1 MPKVSILMPVYNAE
15 KYLIEAV
22 DSILNQ
28 TFKDWELIIIN
39 DGSTDRS
46 RELLSQ
52 IADNRVIIVDNETNL
67 GLIDT
72 LNKGINLSKGEY
84 IARMDADD
92 ISTPERI
99 EKQVQFMDSHPHHI
113 MCGTNALVIDNSGK
127 VIGKIRNLTDN
138 QFLQINLLFSNP
150 FIHPSMMIRSD
161 ILKNNSYDKQY
172 KHIEDYELWCRI
184 ALLGEVANLQDDLL
198 LYRWHDSNI
207 SVINAETQIRSK
219 KEINKRQLE
228 RFGLTPDDS
237 ELYAHNITFNLYH
250 LGTKQEISVDKV
262 NDVEKWF
269 NKLSIQNKK
278 LNIFPQTDFTAFLWS
293 RWLVLCLSQKRY
305 NRIFNPRFASYK
317 APIIRK
323 LLGLVSHLKN
333 K

>member
-15 KYLIEAV
+15 KYLIEAI

-28 TFKDWELIIIN
+28 TFRDWELIIIN

-67 GLIDT
+67 GLINT
-72 LNKGINLSKGEY
+72 LNKGINLCKGEY

-127 VIGKIRNLTDN
+127 VTGKIRNLTNN
-138 QFLQINLLFSNP
+138 QLLQINFLFSNP
-150 FIHPSMMIRSD
+150 FIHPSMMIRRD
-161 ILKNNSYDKQY
+161 ILKNNPYDKQY

-184 ALLGEVANLQDDLL
+184 ALLGEVANLEEDLL

-262 NDVEKWF
+262 NDVEEWF

-305 NRIFNPRFASYK
+305 NRILNPRFASYK
-317 APIIRK
+317 APIIKK

>member
-1 MPKVSILMPVYNAE
+1 MPKVSILMPVYNAD
-15 KYLIEAV
+15 KYLNEAV

-52 IADNRVIIVDNETNL
+52 IADNRVIIVDNEKNL

-72 LNKGINLSKGEY
+72 LNKGINHCKGEY

-92 ISTPERI
+92 ISIPERI
-99 EKQVQFMDSHPHHI
+99 EKQVQFMDNHPRHI
-113 MCGTNALVIDNSGK
+113 MCGTNALVIDNNGK
-127 VIGKIRNLTDN
+127 VTGKIRNLTDN
-138 QFLQINLLFSNP
+138 RFLQINLLFSNP

-161 ILKNNSYDKQY
+161 ILKNNLYDKQY

-184 ALLGEVANLQDDLL
+184 ALLGEVANLENDLL
-198 LYRWHDSNI
+198 FYRWHDSNI

-228 RFGLTPDDS
+228 RFGLSPDDN

-250 LGTKQEISVDKV
+250 LGAKQEISVDRI
-262 NDVEKWF
+262 NDVEEWF
-269 NKLSIQNKK
+269 NKLSIQNKR
-278 LNIFPQTDFTAFLWS
+278 LNLFPQTDFIAFICS

-305 NRIFNPRFASYK
+305 SRILNPKFAKYNPATISRVFYLLDTL
-317 APIIRK
+317 RK
-323 LLGLVSHLKN
+323 K
-333 K
+333 

>member
-1 MPKVSILMPVYNAE
+1 MPKISILMPVYNAQ

-39 DGSTDRS
+39 DGSTDSS

-52 IADNRVIIVDNETNL
+52 IADDRVIIVDNEKNL

-72 LNKGINLSKGEY
+72 LNKGINLCRGEY

-92 ISTPERI
+92 ISVNKRI

-113 MCGTNALVIDNSGK
+113 MCGTNALVIDNNGK
-127 VIGKIRNLTDN
+127 ITGKIRNLTDN
-138 QFLQINLLFSNP
+138 QSLQINLLFSNP

-161 ILKNNSYDKQY
+161 ILKKNLYDKQY

-184 ALLGEVANLQDDLL
+184 ALRGKVANLEDDLL

-207 SVINAETQIRSK
+207 SVINAETQIQLK

-228 RFGLTPDDS
+228 RFGLTPDDH
-237 ELYAHNITFNLYH
+237 ELHAHNITFNLYH
-250 LGTKQEISVDKV
+250 LGTKQEISVDKI
-262 NDVEKWF
+262 NNVEEWF

-278 LNIFPQTDFTAFLWS
+278 LNIFPQTDFIAFLWG

-305 NRIFNPRFASYK
+305 SKILNPQFASYK
-317 APIIRK
+317 VSIIRK
-323 LLGLVSHLKN
+323 LLGLISHLKN

>member
-28 TFKDWELIIIN
+28 TFRDWELIIIN

-52 IADNRVIIVDNETNL
+52 IADNRVIIVDNEKNL

-92 ISTPERI
+92 ISTSERI

-127 VIGKIRNLTDN
+127 VTGKIRNLTDN

-150 FIHPSMMIRSD
+150 FIHPSMMIRRD
-161 ILKNNSYDKQY
+161 ILRSNLYDKQY

-198 LYRWHDSNI
+198 LYRWHNSNI

-228 RFGLTPDDS
+228 RFGVTPDDS

-305 NRIFNPRFASYK
+305 NRILNPRFASYK

-323 LLGLVSHLKN
+323 LIGLVSHLKN

>member
-28 TFKDWELIIIN
+28 TFRDWELIIIN

-46 RELLSQ
+46 QELLSQ
-52 IADNRVIIVDNETNL
+52 IADNRVITVDNEKNL

-72 LNKGINLSKGEY
+72 LNKGINLCKGEY
-84 IARMDADD
+84 IVRMDADD

-99 EKQVQFMDSHPHHI
+99 EKQVQFMDSHPHYI
-113 MCGTNALVIDNSGK
+113 LCGTNALVIDNNGK
-127 VIGKIRNLTDN
+127 VTGKIRNLTDN

-150 FIHPSMMIRSD
+150 FIHPSMMIRRD
-161 ILKNNSYDKQY
+161 ILRSNLYDKQY

-262 NDVEKWF
+262 NDVEEWF

-293 RWLVLCLSQKRY
+293 RWLVLCLSQKQY
-305 NRIFNPRFASYK
+305 NRILNPRFASYK